1 MSRPGRKP
9 QGAEL
14 VTDMDGSETARA
26 RLQQIVRA
34 LAGQTSVPEACAA
47 LDIGESR
54 FHQLREEAL
63 QGALA
68 ALEPRPSGRPARPA
82 EPGAARIAALE
93 QELRERER
101 ELQAYRIRLELAEA
115 LPGLRRSDAT
125 VKKTTPP
132 ARRPRTTPSSEPQ
145 PPSPSPSKEVP
156 PCRPPA

>member
-1 MSRPGRKP
+1 
-9 QGAEL
+9 

-115 LPGLRRSDAT
+115 LPGLRRPDAA

-132 ARRPRTTPSSEPQ
+132 APQRTKTVAPEMKPPSS
-145 PPSPSPSKEVP
+145 SPKEVP
-156 PCRPPA
+156 PCRPQP

>member
-1 MSRPGRKP
+1 
-9 QGAEL
+9 
-14 VTDMDGSETARA
+14 VTEMDGSETARA
-26 RLQQIVRA
+26 RLEQIILA

-101 ELQAYRIRLELAEA
+101 ELQAYRIRLELGGGP
-115 LPGLRRSDAT
+115 PGRRASAAPT
-125 VKKTTPP
+125 Q
-132 ARRPRTTPSSEPQ
+132 R
-145 PPSPSPSKEVP
+145 
-156 PCRPPA
+156 